1 MRRQKRAR
9 QLVGGLDVP
18 VPFDLS
24 EFCRRIEQRRGR
36 PLRLEALPDAHGSGF
51 CGIYVETPTQD
62 VVFYPAGAA
71 AVHRDHVIVH
81 ELMHLLLGH
90 GAVGTGTRI
99 AVDTAILLPGLDPAL
114 VSRVLGRSNY
124 ATDDE
129 REAELTASLVMQASA
144 SPTGSTPPSR
154 LDDLLG

>member
-9 QLVGGLDVP
+9 QLIASLDIP
-18 VPFDLS
+18 VPFELL
-24 EFCRRIEQRRGR
+24 EFCRRIERERGR
-36 PLRLEALPDAHGSGF
+36 PLRLVPLPDSHPAGF
-51 CGIYVETPTQD
+51 CGLYIETPTED
-62 VVFYPAGAA
+62 VVFYPADAA

-90 GAVGTGTRI
+90 GAVDTATRI
-99 AVDTAILLPGLDPAL
+99 AVDTSILLPGLDPAL

-129 REAELTASLVMQASA
+129 REAELTASLVMQAATAPGGATPSA
-144 SPTGSTPPSR
+144 R
-154 LDDLLG
+154 LDELLG